1 MLLAPMS
8 PEKLF
13 DYLDGVLPE
22 QEKIELE
29 RQLAA
34 DPQLQRQLAVAR
46 EMHRRSHGAREIIGD
61 APEVEIP
68 TATGKLGRWLVTAF
82 ALLVLINVLV
92 GIAFIVGSKGS
103 KRSELKKKELAIR
116 QQLAASLT
124 KTAETALPLPTFA
137 TAEIRL
143 VAPAS
148 EQNALADHVVTL
160 AKQSGGSAAKAPP
173 DDAGLT
179 VLANIPADR
188 EEEFWQAVTPL
199 APAGLSSPAPRENAT
214 GNENVNIY
222 VRITAAL
229 PSPSP

>member
-1 MLLAPMS
+1 MS

-22 QEKIELE
+22 QEKIDLE
-29 RQLAA
+29 RQLAV

-46 EMHRRSHGAREIIGD
+46 EMHQRSQGAREVIGD
-61 APEVEIP
+61 SSEVEIP
-68 TATGKLGRWLVTAF
+68 TSNSKFGRWLITAF
-82 ALLVLINVLV
+82 AFLVLVNVLV

-103 KRSELKKKELAIR
+103 KRSDLEKKELAIR
-116 QQLAASLT
+116 QQLAASLA

-143 VAPAS
+143 VAPTN

-179 VLANIPADR
+179 VLANIPVSR
-188 EEEFWQAVTPL
+188 EAEFWGAVAPL
-199 APAGLSSPAPRENAT
+199 APAGLSSPAPRETAA

-222 VRITAAL
+222 VRITAGL